1 VGVPLKTPSAC
12 SVNWIFD
19 IVLAEA
25 FLDELDVI
33 ERLDQLTA
41 LKELLATLCFGKSS
55 AGEPVLLRDYGIT
68 LII

>member
-1 VGVPLKTPSAC
+1 MGVPLKTPSAC
-12 SVNWIFD
+12 SVNWTFD

-55 AGEPVLLRDYGIT
+55 CRRCFGKVIVHVT
-68 LII
+68 N